1 MLWGP
6 ATKGPQQKQ
15 RGKGNSIALKQVNS
29 GDPRSSPYSQWELA
43 RYCDMKA
50 IQGSLIPVLYFLS
63 RNKNT
68 GLRMFGLQMG
78 ESAENDTETAAAA
91 NEVNRKIKQT
101 GWKQRPGSW
110 RSDNVVWIIN
120 EDGSK
125 RLV

>member
-1 MLWGP
+1 
-6 ATKGPQQKQ
+6 
-15 RGKGNSIALKQVNS
+15 
-29 GDPRSSPYSQWELA
+29 
-43 RYCDMKA
+43 MKA